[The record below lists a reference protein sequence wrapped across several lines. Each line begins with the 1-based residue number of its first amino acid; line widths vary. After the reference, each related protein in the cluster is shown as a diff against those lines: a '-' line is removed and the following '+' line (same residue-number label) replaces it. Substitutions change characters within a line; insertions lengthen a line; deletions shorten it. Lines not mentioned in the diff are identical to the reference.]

1 MTYCHT
7 DISHFE
13 IQQFQQISGCLAERS
28 KAPDSRKNL
37 DRSELWEYSGIVRC
51 KSSNLLATIIYYLF
65 GSVIKL
71 PAFEAD

>member
-28 KAPDSRKNL
+28 KAPDSRNIL
-37 DRSELWEYSGIVRC
+37 TAVNCGNTQVS
-51 KSSNLLATIIYYLF
+51 
-65 GSVIKL
+65 
-71 PAFEAD
+71 

>member
-1 MTYCHT
+1 MMCCHT

-37 DRSELWEYSGIVRC
+37 DRSELWEYSGIVRLQEFE
-51 KSSNLLATIIYYLF
+51 SLSNQYFLSLHF
-65 GSVIKL
+65 FRG
-71 PAFEAD
+71 